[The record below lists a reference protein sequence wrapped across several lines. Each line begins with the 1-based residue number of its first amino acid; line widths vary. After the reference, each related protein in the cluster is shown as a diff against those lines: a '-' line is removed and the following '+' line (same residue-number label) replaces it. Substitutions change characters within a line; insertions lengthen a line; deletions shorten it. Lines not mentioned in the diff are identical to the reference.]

1 MLPTRCYYMRPV
13 PLWVTYMWA
22 NGEEMPKQDIR
33 TLLTKQIADLTTK
46 VTEARASLVYWQSE
60 VTAKEEELAK
70 LQGALDSL
78 DGKVPSPRE
87 ALEKFRLDEINR
99 TLVGSGLPARVFAAP
114 AQAAPITVQI
124 NREDVVLEPGFHVE
138 KNSFGEDCIVP
149 DGVKYAPAA
158 EPAATPDTSKRF
170 GAGVVALPAIT
181 SGEAFD
187 SPEDIIS
194 GELPN
199 G

>member
-1 MLPTRCYYMRPV
+1 MRYAN
-13 PLWVTYMWA
+13 LFF

-46 VTEARASLVYWQSE
+46 VTEARASLIYWQSE

-78 DGKVPSPRE
+78 DGKAPASFVKHYDFQP
-87 ALEKFRLDEINR
+87 AKNM
-99 TLVGSGLPARVFAAP
+99 LPDRVFAAP
-114 AQAAPITVQI
+114 TQAKPETVHI
-124 NREDVVLEPGFHVE
+124 NGEEVVLEPGFHVE

-158 EPAATPDTSKRF
+158 EPAATPDTNLRL
-170 GAGVVALPAIT
+170 GQAAIPLPAIT
-181 SGEAFD
+181 SGEQFD

>member
-1 MLPTRCYYMRPV
+1 MGVRFTVMLPTRCYHMRPL
-13 PLWVTYMWA
+13 PMRYANLFF

-33 TLLTKQIADLTTK
+33 TMLTKQINELTTK
-46 VTEARASLVYWQSE
+46 VTEARASLIYWESE
-60 VTAKEEELAK
+60 VRAKEDELAK

-78 DGKVPSPRE
+78 DGKVPVAASE
-87 ALEKFRLDEINR
+87 APK
-99 TLVGSGLPARVFAAP
+99 LPARVFAAP
-114 AQAAPITVQI
+114 QSAKPETVQI
-124 NREDVVLEPGFHVE
+124 SGEEVVLEPGFHVE

-158 EPAATPDTSKRF
+158 EPPATPDTSKRF

-181 SGEAFD
+181 SGDQFD

>member
-1 MLPTRCYYMRPV
+1 
-13 PLWVTYMWA
+13 
-22 NGEEMPKQDIR
+22 MPKQNIR
-33 TLLTKQIADLTTK
+33 TMLTKQITDLSAK
-46 VTEARASLVYWQSE
+46 LTEARASLIYWESE
-60 VTAKEEELAK
+60 VLSKEQELSK

-78 DGKVPSPRE
+78 DGKVAVRYAIPNP
-87 ALEKFRLDEINR
+87 LQH
-99 TLVGSGLPARVFAAP
+99 GLPNKVFAAP
-114 AQAAPITVQI
+114 VTTPQTVKI
-124 NREDVVLEPGFHVE
+124 GEDDVVLEPGFHVE

-158 EPAATPDTSKRF
+158 EPAATPDTNARL
-170 GAGVVALPAIT
+170 GASAIPLPAIT
-181 SGEAFD
+181 SGDQFD